1 VGSCPASA
9 MGPRS
14 TAHRVA
20 GAVRPSRPAPHGR
33 VAGTLPGPHHHLTRR
48 IDGRG
53 PDLGPMNRDAQ
64 NAAERRSRPARGG
77 VSVGSMTNTV
87 PSAPYTPPAITSR
100 QPLLDGGRVHGSP
113 GRKDP
118 TATQTVMPVT
128 GVCLPTGDPKSQLL
142 LAGASMHGLAGTWSS
157 QRCQWW
163 GSMRTWLLPHL
174 LLP

>member
-1 VGSCPASA
+1 VRSCPAPA

-14 TAHRVA
+14 TFRRVA

-33 VAGTLPGPHHHLTRR
+33 VAGTLPGPRHHLTRR

-77 VSVGSMTNTV
+77 VSVRSMTIIV

-118 TATQTVMPVT
+118 PATQAVIPDT
-128 GVCLPTGDPKSQLL
+128 GVWITQGIPSHNSCWPVHRCTGWPALGV
-142 LAGASMHGLAGTWSS
+142 ANGASGGAA
-157 QRCQWW
+157 
-163 GSMRTWLLPHL
+163 
-174 LLP
+174 